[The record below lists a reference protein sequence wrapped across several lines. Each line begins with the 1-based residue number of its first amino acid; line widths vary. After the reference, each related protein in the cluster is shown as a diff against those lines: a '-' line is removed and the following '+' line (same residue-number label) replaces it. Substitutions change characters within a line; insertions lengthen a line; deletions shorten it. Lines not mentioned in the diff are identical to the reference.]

1 MKKKTKDVL
10 ILCQFFYPEYISS
23 ATLPFDT
30 AKYLS
35 QKGYKVG
42 ALCGYPKEYWNGTQV
57 PKKENVD
64 GIDIHRISYAQPDRK
79 SVIGRVINY
88 FSFVFFLL
96 FHMNV
101 AKTYKTVMFYSN
113 PPLLPFIALLCK
125 TLYGCKIVYVSYD
138 VYPELAIKANM
149 LKKGGMGARFFDAL
163 NKKVVKKTDRIVA
176 LSTDMEQFF
185 VEKRETPR
193 EKVCTIPNWYEDC
206 ANKSFER
213 TNIADAIPKEAFL
226 ISYLGNL
233 GTCQDAEILVE
244 TIKLLEN
251 EKVYLLVAGHGNK
264 LEALKNKV
272 DNEKINNITVLP
284 FLHGN
289 DYETVLQRSDMF
301 WTTLI
306 PGLKGLCAPSK
317 TYAYLMSGKPVIV
330 SMDAEMEI
338 AQDIVQYD
346 AGIWLKNGDF
356 SNAAKEILKIK
367 ADDER
372 YKVMKNNARK
382 LFEDKYEKNICLS
395 KYEEMIHEMIGN
407 GL

>member
-57 PKKENVD
+57 PKKETVD
-64 GIDIHRISYAQPDRK
+64 GIEINRISYAQPDRK
-79 SVIGRVINY
+79 SVIGRVVNY
-88 FSFVFFLL
+88 FSFVFSLL

-101 AKTYKTVMFYSN
+101 VKTYKTILFYSN

-125 TLYGCKIVYVSYD
+125 TLYGCQIAYVSYD

-163 NKKVVKKTDRIVA
+163 NKKVVKRTDKIVA

-185 VEKRETPR
+185 VEKRRAAR

-206 ANKSFER
+206 AKKTFER
-213 TNIADAIPKEAFL
+213 TNIVDDIPKDAFL

-244 TIKLLEN
+244 TIKLLES
-251 EKVYLLVAGHGNK
+251 EKIYLLVAGHGNK
-264 LEALKNKV
+264 LDSLKNKV
-272 DNEKINNITVLP
+272 EKENIKHIKVMP

-289 DYETVLQRSDMF
+289 DYETVLERSDMF

-330 SMDAEMEI
+330 SMDEEMEI
-338 AQDIVQYD
+338 AKDVMQYD
-346 AGIWLKNGDF
+346 AGVLLKNGDF
-356 SNAAKEILKIK
+356 SNAAEEILKIK
-367 ADDER
+367 ADNER
-372 YKVMKNNARK
+372 YMAMGKNARR

-395 KYEEMIHEMIGN
+395 KYEDLIHEMIGK
-407 GL
+407 